1 MCIYSKLNSLSI
13 ELVVNKFKLN
23 INFLNDQ
30 TLTTNHLTDNSLL
43 LKFSVVR
50 REGRGLLEKIK

>member
-30 TLTTNHLTDNSLL
+30 TLTTNHLTDNRLL
-43 LKFSVVR
+43 LKFCVER
-50 REGRGLLEKIK
+50 GEGRG